1 MNHGR
6 FFLAAGAL
14 SGLLTVAFGA
24 FAAHGLRHQIPPEML
39 LVFNKGV
46 LYQGLHA
53 LALLATGIMS
63 TQHGSR
69 ALSIAGWSFLLGILL
84 VQRQPLPSG
93 NDRQPLAGHAHTI
106 WRPVLPHRLAE
117 PADSQ
122 QALFQTM
129 SHKLLI
135 IEDDAS
141 LSQMLTLHFEEQ
153 GFEVVAA
160 FNCHSAL
167 QLAEQTQPD
176 LILLD
181 QQLPDGSRQ

>member
-46 LYQGLHA
+46 FYQGLHA

-69 ALSIAGWSFLLGILL
+69 ALSTAGWSFLLGILL
-84 VQRQPLPSG
+84 FSG
-93 NDRQPLAGHAHTI
+93 SLYLLAVTGSRWLGMLTPFGGLSFLI
-106 WRPVLPHRLAE
+106 GWL
-117 PADSQ
+117 S
-122 QALFQTM
+122 
-129 SHKLLI
+129 LLI
-135 IEDDAS
+135 AS
-141 LSQMLTLHFEEQ
+141 RHY
-153 GFEVVAA
+153 
-160 FNCHSAL
+160 
-167 QLAEQTQPD
+167 
-176 LILLD
+176 
-181 QQLPDGSRQ
+181 SRP